1 MDVKPIKRGCMITAL
16 VLAVIAWVAFAARE
30 LKQFIEN
37 LS

>member
-1 MDVKPIKRGCMITAL
+1 MIPA
-16 VLAVIAWVAFAARE
+16 VIFAVIAWVAFAARE